1 MLDRRTFVSLS
12 ALLAAPAYAARAL
25 SEKEFAA
32 AEEFVELILP
42 GSKAA
47 RVMRYIDLGLAY
59 GVGGDVASWQRG
71 LAAWS
76 NQKVPMEQLAANE
89 LKPSTELERF
99 FGLAKRAAIEA
110 YALSEEGQK
119 EWLGYR
125 GGVHLE
131 SFPGCTEEHG

>member
-1 MLDRRTFVSLS
+1 MLDRREFVSLS
-12 ALLAAPAYAARAL
+12 ALFAAPAYAARSL
-25 SEKEFAA
+25 SEGDFAA

-47 RVMRYIDLGLAY
+47 RVMRYIDLGLSY
-59 GVGGDVASWQRG
+59 GVGDTASWQRG
-71 LAAWS
+71 LAAWAS
-76 NQKVPMEQLAANE
+76 QKVPMEQLAANE
-89 LKPSTELERF
+89 LNPSTELERF

-125 GGVHLE
+125 GGIHLE

>member
-1 MLDRRTFVSLS
+1 MLDRRDFIALS

-25 SEKEFAA
+25 TEAEFAA

-42 GSKAA
+42 GAKAA
-47 RVMRYIDLGLAY
+47 RVMRYIDLGLAH
-59 GVGGDVASWQRG
+59 GGGETAAWQRG
-71 LAAWS
+71 LAAWAK
-76 NQKVPMEQLAANE
+76 QKVPMEQLAAKE
-89 LKPSTELERF
+89 LSPATELERF
-99 FGLAKRAAIEA
+99 FGLAKRAAIDA
-110 YALSEEGQK
+110 YALSDEGQK

>member
-1 MLDRRTFVSLS
+1 VLDRRTFVSLS

-25 SEKEFAA
+25 TEAEFAA
-32 AEEFVELILP
+32 AEAFVELILP

-59 GVGGDVASWQRG
+59 GVGDTAAWQRG
-71 LAAWS
+71 LAAWGRAPA
-76 NQKVPMEQLAANE
+76 PMEQLAARE
-89 LKPSTELERF
+89 LSPATELERF
-99 FGLAKRAAIEA
+99 FGVAKRAAIDA
-110 YALSEEGQK
+110 YALSEEGQR

-131 SFPGCTEEHG
+131 AFPGCTEEHG

>member
-1 MLDRRTFVSLS
+1 MLDRRDFIALS

-25 SEKEFAA
+25 TETEFAT

-47 RVMRYIDLGLAY
+47 RVMRYIDLGLAHR
-59 GVGGDVASWQRG
+59 VGDPAAWQRG
-71 LAAWS
+71 LAAWMT
-76 NQKVPMEQLAANE
+76 QKTPLAQLAANE
-89 LKPSTELERF
+89 LTPSTELERF

-110 YALSEEGQK
+110 YALSDEGQK

-125 GGVHLE
+125 GGIHLE

>member
-1 MLDRRTFVSLS
+1 MLDRREFVSLS
-12 ALLAAPAYAARAL
+12 ALFAAPDYAPRAL
-25 SEKEFAA
+25 SAAEFAA

-47 RVMRYIDLGLAY
+47 RVVRYIDLGLAH
-59 GVGGDVASWQRG
+59 GVGDTETWQRG
-71 LAAWS
+71 LAAWAK
-76 NQKVPMEQLAANE
+76 QKTPMEQLAANE
-89 LKPSTELERF
+89 LTPSTELDRF
-99 FGLAKRAAIEA
+99 FGVAKRAAIDA
-110 YALSEEGQK
+110 YALSDEGQK